1 MESIGEKLRSR
12 RMEEGYSLDQVCRD
26 TNIAKSY
33 LEALEQEDFSAF
45 PGEPYLIGFLR
56 NYSDY
61 LGLDVNEMVS
71 LYKNFKIQEQP
82 VPMDELLVKRGPSPL
97 LLVLVGIVVLAAVGA
112 GILFFPRLNTSS
124 GAVPAETAVQ
134 ETVSETPASGD
145 ESLFLFSD
153 EIVEQRFEAGTRIEL
168 PDLGPE
174 YSIALLEADEQ
185 VLLSL
190 AGEEVFLNLGE
201 ERRIDLNSDG
211 QDDLNI
217 LVRDIDSAAATTVL
231 RLDKAVTGPE
241 QPAVAT
247 EDIPVGTTQLAS
259 REVPPQ
265 VLYRAASPEAITLTA
280 SFRGN
285 CLFRY
290 EYDSEPR
297 QERFFQRDEVL
308 RLSFSNTLKIW
319 ASNGGAVQGR
329 IKGEEVSFGRSG
341 QVTARLLR
349 WRITDGEYELVLY
362 PLY

>member
-61 LGLDVNEMVS
+61 LGLDVNEMIS

-97 LLVLVGIVVLAAVGA
+97 LLVLIGIVVLAAVGA
-112 GILFFPRLNTSS
+112 GILFFPRLNNPS
-124 GAVPAETAVQ
+124 GSVPEEAAVHEA
-134 ETVSETPASGD
+134 VSEAPGAGE
-145 ESLFLFSD
+145 ESRFLFSD
-153 EIVEQRFEAGTRIEL
+153 EIVEQRFETGARIEL
-168 PDLGPE
+168 PGLGPE
-174 YSIALLEADEQ
+174 YSISLLEADGQ
-185 VLLSL
+185 VRLSL
-190 AGEEVFLNLGE
+190 AGEEALLNLGE
-201 ERRIDLNSDG
+201 ERRIDLNGDG
-211 QDDLNI
+211 RDDLNI
-217 LVRDIDSAAATTVL
+217 LVRDIDSSAGTTVL
-231 RLDKAVTGPE
+231 RLDKAVTRPE
-241 QPAVAT
+241 QPAVTT
-247 EDIPVGTTQLAS
+247 EDLPVGTTQLAS
-259 REVPPQ
+259 REVPPR
-265 VLYRAASPEAITLTA
+265 VLYRSSSPEAITLTA

-285 CLFRY
+285 CLVRY

-308 RLSFSNTLKIW
+308 RLNFSNTLKIW
-319 ASNGGAVQGR
+319 ASNAGAIQGR

-341 QVTARLLR
+341 QVAARLLK

-362 PLY
+362 PMY